1 MRRTT
6 ERRRKLGMSDR
17 VRSHFQI
24 GWRLFKARAGVF
36 VVSMILL
43 FLSGIVV
50 ALLVLHRSGFAIWLI
65 ALLAWLLVCS
75 GMIVGL
81 HAMALKSV
89 DGRAPRVDDL
99 FGSLVLG
106 PAYLLALAFYCAAV
120 SLGFA
125 LLIVPG
131 IYLAVR
137 YCLFAQIITDKS
149 AGPWAALRDA
159 AVLARGNYSQQ
170 GALFLIAFLLNA
182 AGAAILGL
190 GLVISFPVSLPAIAG
205 FYHSLQPATA

>member
-1 MRRTT
+1 
-6 ERRRKLGMSDR
+6 MSDR

-125 LLIVPG
+125 LLIVQG

-190 GLVISFPVSLPAIAG
+190 GLVISFPVSLLAIAG